1 MGAAKFSPGVTESS
15 LSPARQRRLL
25 RRIMNATSPARHLNT
40 TAYRSIFISDTHLGT
55 RGCRADFLADFLKS
69 VSCENLFLVG
79 DIIDGWRLKR
89 SWFWDHHHDEVL
101 RLILRHARGGA
112 NVVYVPGNHDEMMR
126 KYVPLGVEV
135 AGIRLAL
142 EAEHTTADGKR
153 LLITHGDA
161 FDSVVRHA
169 KILALLGDWAYTAAL
184 GINRYFNMARIK
196 LGYSYWSL
204 SAWAKQQVKEAVK
217 AIDRFETAL
226 ADDAHRRGFDGVV
239 CGHIHHAEM
248 RMVNGVQYLN
258 DGDWVESCT
267 ALVEHQDGRLE
278 LIDWVARNKLSPL
291 PLPTAKPTAT
301 KEEIMRLLTVEYEA
315 SGSHAAPVTPQQ
327 TDIGIEDAVALP
339 ARA

>member
-1 MGAAKFSPGVTESS
+1 
-15 LSPARQRRLL
+15 
-25 RRIMNATSPARHLNT
+25 MNATVPPRHLNT

-55 RGCRADFLADFLKS
+55 RGCRADFLGDFLQS
-69 VSCENLFLVG
+69 VSCENLYLVG
-79 DIIDGWRLKR
+79 DIIDGWRLRR

-101 RLILRHARGGA
+101 RLILRAARDGT

-126 KYVPLGVEV
+126 KYVPLGLEICGVK
-135 AGIRLAL
+135 LQM

-153 LLITHGDA
+153 LLITHGDS

-184 GINRYFNMARIK
+184 GVNRYFNQIRVK
-196 LGYSYWSL
+196 LGYPYWSL
-204 SAWAKQQVKEAVK
+204 SAWLKLQVKEAVK

-226 ADDAHRRGFDGVV
+226 ADDAHKRGFDGVV

-248 RMVNGVQYLN
+248 RMVNGVMYLN

-278 LIDWVARNKLSPL
+278 LVDWVARNKLSL
-291 PLPTAKPTAT
+291 LASSGAKVSASKAAVMKNFASEIAATQRAAETA
-301 KEEIMRLLTVEYEA
+301 
-315 SGSHAAPVTPQQ
+315 S
-327 TDIGIEDAVALP
+327 ALS
-339 ARA
+339 ARV